1 LEDPLTL
8 QLAVQGSRSKIN
20 HSVNVKFKY
29 QDITEERTFLV
40 ANISGYNMILGTA
53 WLFQHKVSI
62 GLNPSRV
69 CIGSAESVPLESV
82 ATAKVFSGATGLK
95 EDILQAARDELMEYA
110 KPICKSA
117 EETGLLPFRTI
128 NHTIP
133 LIDEEKILPW
143 RPSRCPEAL
152 RSLWDEKR
160 RVYLKNGRWEVSN
173 ASNTAPMLLIPKVK
187 SDSLKLRVVVD
198 LRARNANTK
207 KMSSPLPDMEGILR
221 RASRCKFRSLIDGQD
236 AYEQIRIIPEHVPRS
251 AVSTPDGNMVSLVLQ
266 QGDCNAPATYQTL
279 MNYLF
284 GDYIG
289 RFMDVYLDDI
299 IIYSNTLKEHVEH
312 VKKVI
317 DILKREKLYLSAHKL
332 QLLRSELSILGRVVD
347 DEGIRMDPHKI
358 DSVLNWKTPT
368 NRDLLRGFLGSAGYL
383 ADDLPEVRIPMGILH
398 NLTSDSVPFRWEF
411 THQRAFEDVKRL
423 VSEGQD
429 HHRKALNYEPDA
441 PPIWLV
447 TDGCATGIAG
457 VVCQGKEWDNAKVAA
472 FFSAKLSSAQQ
483 NYPVHEIE
491 MLAGI
496 EAMLRHRDILQ
507 GCKFPWVTDH
517 KGLIHLLNQKN
528 LSGRQA
534 RWRRFPASISM

>member
-1 LEDPLTL
+1 LEGDFILHCNGVQIPADSVKGISRTASTPKLTNHTVARPLVIVVRVNGQPIRALVDSGSLGDLVSSSLVDQLWIRRQNLEDPLTL
-8 QLAVQGSRSKIN
+8 QLAVQGSCSKIN

-40 ANISGYNMILGTA
+40 ANISGYDMILGTA

-69 CIGSAESVPLESV
+69 CIGSAESVPLEGV

-95 EDILQAARDELMEYA
+95 EDVLQAARDELMEYA

-117 EETGLLPFRTI
+117 EETGLPPFRAI

-173 ASNTAPMLLIPKVK
+173 TSNTAPMLLIPKVK

-198 LRARNANTK
+198 LRAQNANTK
-207 KMSSPLPDMEGILR
+207 KMSSPLLDMEGILH

-236 AYEQIRIIPEHVPRS
+236 AYEQICIIPEHIPRS

-383 ADDLPEVRIPMGILH
+383 VDDLPEVRIPMGILH
-398 NLTSDSVPFRWEF
+398 NLTSD
-411 THQRAFEDVKRL
+411 
-423 VSEGQD
+423 
-429 HHRKALNYEPDA
+429 
-441 PPIWLV
+441 
-447 TDGCATGIAG
+447 
-457 VVCQGKEWDNAKVAA
+457 
-472 FFSAKLSSAQQ
+472 
-483 NYPVHEIE
+483 
-491 MLAGI
+491 
-496 EAMLRHRDILQ
+496 
-507 GCKFPWVTDH
+507 
-517 KGLIHLLNQKN
+517 
-528 LSGRQA
+528 
-534 RWRRFPASISM
+534 